1 MSTPLTAQQTP
12 ATRRRERWPLLVHTA
27 ALLPL
32 LVAIAD
38 LLLGRLT
45 VNPIQ
50 DLTHRSGYTAL
61 VLLVASLA
69 CTPIS
74 MVFGFKRVL
83 TLRRPLGL
91 YGFGYALVHM
101 LIFVVVDFGLDIT
114 LIWQEV
120 AEKRYI
126 LAGMAALLLLIPL
139 AITSTSGWQ
148 RRLGR
153 RWRLV
158 HRLVYLAV
166 PLAVIHYIWLVKADI
181 REPLLYA
188 ALVILLL
195 LLRLGPLR
203 RAITTWRRRLSS

>member
-50 DLTHRSGYTAL
+50 DLTRSGYTAL

-158 HRLVYLAV
+158 HRLV
-166 PLAVIHYIWLVKADI
+166 
-181 REPLLYA
+181 
-188 ALVILLL
+188 
-195 LLRLGPLR
+195 
-203 RAITTWRRRLSS
+203 